1 MKKII
6 ALAAAVLMVAGYAYA
21 GSQWNFYGNARISTF
36 KVDKTIPNKSDTDNY
51 EQALQSNSR
60 IGATVKAS
68 DTITGGFE
76 YGTGVNVRKLYG
88 EWNFGAGSLLVGQTY
103 TPLNPFYSNQVYN
116 VDEGLADYGGIYS
129 GREPMLRLKF
139 GGFQVALLAPKTD
152 TTYTDSDGNEKDAL
166 GGNTYATN
174 TYTVDTDIP
183 GIEARYTYSRNNF
196 TVDFLAGYQT
206 YDIKKSN
213 SASISIDSY
222 VLGLGGTI
230 NIGQFYVAG
239 DVFTGQNV
247 GLMISMDTGAANGG
261 GLPVINAAGND
272 TNDNNAV
279 GYLVVVG
286 AKINDMFS
294 VEFGYGTTQ
303 TDFDESAGNPDDDVT
318 SYYAQATITLAPGV
332 FIVPEIGTID
342 YEESNQNEID
352 YIGAKWQINF

>member
-6 ALAAAVLMVAGYAYA
+6 ALAAAMLMVAGYAYA
-21 GSQWNFYGNARISTF
+21 GSQWNFYGNARIATF
-36 KVDKTIPNKSDTDNY
+36 KVDTEIPGSRDTDNY
-51 EQALQSNSR
+51 AQSLQSNSR

-68 DTITGGFE
+68 DTVTGGFE

-116 VDEGLADYGGIYS
+116 TDEGLADYGGIYS
-129 GREPMLRLKF
+129 GREAMLRLKF
-139 GGFQVALLAPKTD
+139 DGFQVALLAPKT
-152 TTYTDSDGNEKDAL
+152 TTTLTGYT
-166 GGNTYATN
+166 AT
-174 TYTVDTDIP
+174 DTDIP
-183 GIEARYTYSRNNF
+183 AIEARYTYSQNNF
-196 TVDFLAGYQT
+196 TVDVMAGYQT
-206 YDIKKSN
+206 YDVLN
-213 SASISIDSY
+213 AAGASISIDSY
-222 VLGLGGTI
+222 VLGIGGTI
-230 NIGQFYVAG
+230 NIGQFYLAG

-247 GLMISMDTGAANGG
+247 GLMISMDTGKANGG
-261 GLPVINAAGND
+261 TPVINAAGND

-303 TDFDESAGNPDDDVT
+303 TDFDETAGNPDDDVT

-342 YEESNQNEID
+342 YEENNQNEID

>member
-1 MKKII
+1 MKKLI
-6 ALAAAVLMVAGYAYA
+6 ALVAAMVMVAGYAYA
-21 GSQWNFYGNARISTF
+21 GSQWNFYGSARISTF
-36 KVDKTIPNKSDTDNY
+36 KVDTTIPGSSDTDKY
-51 EQALQSNSR
+51 EQALQGNSR
-60 IGATVKAS
+60 IGASVKAS
-68 DTITGGFE
+68 DTVTGGFE

-103 TPLNPFYSNQVYN
+103 SPLNLFYSNQVYGS
-116 VDEGLADYGGIYS
+116 DLDMLTMGGVYS
-129 GREPMLRLKF
+129 GREAMLELKF
-139 GGFQVALLAPKTD
+139 GGFQVALVAPKT
-152 TTYTDSDGNEKDAL
+152 TATVGTYT
-166 GGNTYATN
+166 
-174 TYTVDTDIP
+174 TVDTDIP
-183 GIEARYTYSRNNF
+183 GIEAKYTFKQDNF
-196 TVDFLAGYQT
+196 MIQVAGYQT

-230 NIGQFYVAG
+230 NIGQFYLAG

-261 GLPVINAAGND
+261 GLPVYDATTND

-303 TDFDESAGNPDDDVT
+303 TDFDKSSTDTPDDDVT

-342 YEESNQNEID
+342 YEENDQNEVD